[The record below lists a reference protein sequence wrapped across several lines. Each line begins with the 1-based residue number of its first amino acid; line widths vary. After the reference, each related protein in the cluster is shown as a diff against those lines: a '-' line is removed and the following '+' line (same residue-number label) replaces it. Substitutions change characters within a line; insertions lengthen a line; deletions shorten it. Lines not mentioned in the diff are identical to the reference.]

1 MEAALSCGGMQVVC
15 HRGPLGATHLL
26 GRLGQTTCLFL
37 PVHLL
42 EALEF
47 QLKTAGTKGRVHLLR
62 VILPALPKLMLQ
74 LQLQL
79 GPLCSEHIQHQ
90 VRLLLEIGQ
99 LPLTDCKE
107 VSSQE
112 FPKAQMKDGLGGTSK
127 LTRRSMHWGCMS
139 R

>member
-1 MEAALSCGGMQVVC
+1 MVVRRSLVCLLVTMEAALRQLVC

-42 EALEF
+42 KALEL
-47 QLKTAGTKGRVHLLR
+47 QLKTAGTQGRVHLLR

-79 GPLCSEHIQHQ
+79 GPLCSEHTQHQ

-99 LPLTDCKE
+99 LPLTGCME

-112 FPKAQMKDGLGGTSK
+112 FPKTLRKGGLG
-127 LTRRSMHWGCMS
+127 
-139 R
+139 